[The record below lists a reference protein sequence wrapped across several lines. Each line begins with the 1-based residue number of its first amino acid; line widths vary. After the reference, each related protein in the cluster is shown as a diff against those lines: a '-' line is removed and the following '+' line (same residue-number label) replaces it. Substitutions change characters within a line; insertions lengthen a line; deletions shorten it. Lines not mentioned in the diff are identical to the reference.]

1 MGLADQGLV
10 AIRTCG
16 EPPAGWDELLGAD
29 PGADFFHS
37 PAWSAAA
44 CANYPDL
51 EPIWLVAES
60 GGRMVGGLP
69 AVRRTR
75 RSVLPLSVDHLE
87 SSLEGTSG
95 GPVVRDD
102 LPLEIQESVFQ
113 GLVQNFLDL
122 RKGPLA
128 SCSISL
134 NTSHEKRFGHLL
146 PAATGW
152 KRRDV
157 PGAVIDLAGGLEKV
171 EMTRLNG
178 NKRNER
184 NRGLRRGAE
193 VFTTSESKWIDGYYP
208 MYESASRIWGIA
220 PVPRKFLLDLLEV
233 GPDRVFFVC
242 VKLEDKVIGGHLC
255 LVSGDRIL
263 AWNGVSDPAHAR
275 THFPGTLCFWG
286 DIVEACARGARWLD
300 LGASGGVNSLSGFK
314 KYFGAELEDRGF
326 YVLETA
332 GLKLLQQTR
341 AGLGRAGSLLG
352 RRSGS
357 ERWHDRPDESGQADR
372 S

>member
-122 RKGPLA
+122 RKGLSGQLFHLTQHQPRKAVRSPAAGCFRLE
-128 SCSISL
+128 
-134 NTSHEKRFGHLL
+134 TSGCTRGCHRPGGRPGKSGDDQAEREQAERAEPRPAPGGRGLHHQREQMDRRLL
-146 PAATGW
+146 PHVRVGQQ
-152 KRRDV
+152 DLGDC
-157 PGAVIDLAGGLEKV
+157 PGPQEVSAGPAGGGPGPCLFCLCEAG
-171 EMTRLNG
+171 RQSH
-178 NKRNER
+178 
-184 NRGLRRGAE
+184 RR
-193 VFTTSESKWIDGYYP
+193 TP
-208 MYESASRIWGIA
+208 
-220 PVPRKFLLDLLEV
+220 L
-233 GPDRVFFVC
+233 
-242 VKLEDKVIGGHLC
+242 
-255 LVSGDRIL
+255 
-263 AWNGVSDPAHAR
+263 
-275 THFPGTLCFWG
+275 PG
-286 DIVEACARGARWLD
+286 
-300 LGASGGVNSLSGFK
+300 
-314 KYFGAELEDRGF
+314 FG
-326 YVLETA
+326 
-332 GLKLLQQTR
+332 
-341 AGLGRAGSLLG
+341 
-352 RRSGS
+352 
-357 ERWHDRPDESGQADR
+357 
-372 S
+372 